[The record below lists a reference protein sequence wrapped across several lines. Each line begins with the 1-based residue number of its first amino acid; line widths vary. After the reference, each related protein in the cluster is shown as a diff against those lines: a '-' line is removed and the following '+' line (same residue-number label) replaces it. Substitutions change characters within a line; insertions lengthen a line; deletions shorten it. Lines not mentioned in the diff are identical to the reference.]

1 MNLNYKLTLKKL
13 KEYVLKNISELSKL
27 EEFNAII
34 THWIEEPEHKYPFIK
49 TEWFNILQNFNF
61 TNQIDNTNLDS
72 NNLIA
77 EPISPYQVS
86 FDFIYEEIPFP
97 APKNY
102 SFKFI
107 DLFAGIGGFR
117 LAFQNNGGKCVFS
130 SEWDN
135 AAKKTYETNFG
146 EVPYGDITKIEHKDI
161 PEHDIL
167 CAGFPCQAFSIA
179 GQRKGFDDEKGRGN
193 LFFDVL
199 RILKE
204 KQPKAF
210 LLENVKNLEG
220 HDKGNTFKRIQKELE
235 NLNYYFEY
243 KVLNSCDYGNVPQN
257 RERIYIVGFKKE
269 DHKNKFEWP
278 KKEEKTK
285 SIRDILEDNV
295 DEKYYYYKYPC
306 YKELLKSVK
315 STDTVYQ
322 WRRIYVRENKNNLCP
337 TLTANMGTG
346 GHNVPIILDGKK
358 KNNKIGNIRKLTP
371 LECAKI
377 QGYPDNY
384 LLPNLANSALYK
396 QFGNS
401 VTVPVISK
409 IAKSIKITLET

>member
-13 KEYVLKNISELSKL
+13 REYILNNISELASL
-27 EEFNAII
+27 DEFNAIL
-34 THWIEEPEHKYPFIK
+34 THWVEMREHKYPFIK
-49 TEWFNILQNFNF
+49 PEWFYILQKFDF
-61 TNQIDNTNLDS
+61 INQTKDIKGESKNS
-72 NNLIA
+72 IS
-77 EPISPYQVS
+77 EPIAPYQAS
-86 FDFIYEEIPFP
+86 FDFFYDDIPFP
-97 APKNY
+97 PPKKW

-117 LAFQNNGGKCVFS
+117 LAFQKNGGKCVFS
-130 SEWDN
+130 SEWDKN
-135 AAKKTYETNFG
+135 AKKTYETNFG
-146 EVPYGDITKIEHKDI
+146 EVPYGDITKIDHKDI
-161 PEHDIL
+161 PDHDIL

-179 GQRKGFDDEKGRGN
+179 GQRKGFYDEKGRGN

-220 HDKGNTFKRIQKELE
+220 HDKGKTFQRIKKELE
-235 NLNYYFEY
+235 DLNYYFEY
-243 KVLNSCDYGNVPQN
+243 KILNSCEYGNVPQN
-257 RERIYIVGFKKE
+257 RERIYIVGFKTKN
-269 DHKNKFEWP
+269 HKNKFIWP
-278 KKEEKTK
+278 TKEKNTK
-285 SIRDILEDNV
+285 SIRDVLEKNV
-295 DEKYYYYKYPC
+295 NEQYYYKKYPC

-315 STDTVYQ
+315 SIDTVYQ
-322 WRRIYVRENKNNLCP
+322 WRRIYVRENKNSLCP

-358 KNNKIGNIRKLTP
+358 KNSQIGNIRKLTP
-371 LECAKI
+371 LECARI

-384 LLPNLANSALYK
+384 VLPNLANAALYK

-409 IAKSIKITLET
+409 IARSIKKALEG